1 MRQLLKTTLILPLLL
16 GALTPALAAADQA
29 PPDANDTNPPI
40 ETPAT
45 PPIETPVTP
54 PAGNTGDIGNAT
66 SGKTLPLTLK
76 LSELGDN
83 WRQLTISPQIE
94 STDKAGHDL
103 NNAFNKA
110 GADPDADMQKLTA
123 LLATAPGVY
132 FTQGQTVTTG
142 DASFLVAYHA
152 QFDAQE
158 FRALFPDTKSDSVEG
173 VMRVLEKYL
182 RERTLDLA
190 LLNLRQVGT
199 MSNIQP
205 FSMETQIAKL
215 RAFVAHSYEANGPR
229 PAPRPAPA
237 TGASSEDTPEAN
249 GNTENTVREN
259 TAEENT
265 PPASQGNGTMAHGNE
280 AVANAVNRAVN
291 NSSVAR
297 LQSIG
302 AGLQNYLED
311 HDGILPPMQNAGV
324 AKAALKNYA
333 STAIFIHPGTKEA
346 YLPNAIL
353 SGKKLAHITNPVAMV
368 AFYEAHP
375 AADGKRALLF
385 LDGHVKRIKEVE
397 WPLVKRACRIP

>member
-1 MRQLLKTTLILPLLL
+1 MRQLLKATLILPLLL
-16 GALTPALAAADQA
+16 GTLTPALAAADQA
-29 PPDANDTNPPI
+29 PPDANDINPPI

-45 PPIETPVTP
+45 PPLETSVTP

-123 LLATAPGVY
+123 LLATAPGIY

-152 QFDAQE
+152 PFDAQE
-158 FRALFPDTKSDSVEG
+158 FRALFPDTKPDSVEG

-182 RERTLDLA
+182 RQRTLDLA
-190 LLNLRQVGT
+190 LLNLHQVGT

-205 FSMETQIAKL
+205 FSMDTQIAKL
-215 RAFVAHSYEANGPR
+215 RAFVAHSYETDGAHENGGPHST
-229 PAPRPAPA
+229 PPPAPA
-237 TGASSEDTPEAN
+237 TNEDTAN
-249 GNTENTVREN
+249 QNGGTENASTED
-259 TAEENT
+259 TL
-265 PPASQGNGTMAHGNE
+265 PASHGNGTVAHGNA
-280 AVANAVNRAVN
+280 AVANAISAVN

-311 HDGILPPMQNAGV
+311 HDGVLPPMQNAGV

-333 STAIFIHPGTKEA
+333 SESIFIHPGTKEA

-385 LDGHVKRIKEVE
+385 LDGHVKRIKEAE